1 MKATVGPARDCP
13 CLIAGRS
20 LRASCPQLSA
30 RPRRFAILASL
41 APTARL
47 SGHGQPCDSRS
58 RRSAACIVR
67 AVLLGLTLHAFA
79 TAGDWPQ
86 ILGPVRT
93 GVAAA
98 DERLAD
104 AWPATGL
111 RQVWKRDVG
120 AGVAGVAVVE
130 SRVFLFHRVGNR
142 EVLEALE
149 ATTGETL
156 WRDDH
161 ATSFVPQVGGS
172 DGPLCAPVV
181 HDGKVVVFGAQGVLA
196 CIEAASG
203 RRLWERRTHRDYDAQ
218 EGYFG
223 AGSTPLVVAGRV
235 IVNVGGRKGDA
246 GIVAFDLATG
256 ETLWTATREGAS
268 YSAPVTVTVAGVE
281 QVLMVTRLSC
291 LLLDPADGSV
301 RWSFPFGQRGP
312 TVNAASPVLLGDAE
326 FLVTASYGIGSVCAA
341 FDARGVTPRWQGTD
355 ALASQYATP
364 VFVAG
369 SLYAIDGR
377 DDVPPT
383 SLVCLDPAT
392 GKVRW
397 REEGFGYGTL
407 LVADG
412 KIVMTKT
419 DGEVLLVR
427 PDATRL
433 DVLARA
439 RPFAGDVRGGPLRAL
454 PALANGRL
462 YLRNDR
468 TLVTLDVSP

>member
-1 MKATVGPARDCP
+1 MSSPPVFHPKSPERRRGDHSSRPEKA
-13 CLIAGRS
+13 S
-20 LRASCPQLSA
+20 
-30 RPRRFAILASL
+30 RFATSTALLWLAFCGVAS
-41 APTARL
+41 
-47 SGHGQPCDSRS
+47 
-58 RRSAACIVR
+58 
-67 AVLLGLTLHAFA
+67 
-79 TAGDWPQ
+79 AGDWPQ
-86 ILGPVRT
+86 ILGPLRN
-93 GVAAA
+93 GAAAA

-104 AWPATGL
+104 AWPATGP

-120 AGVAGVAVVE
+120 VGVAGVAVVG
-130 SRVFLFHRVGNR
+130 SRAFLFHRVGDR
-142 EVLEALE
+142 EVLEAVE

-196 CIEAASG
+196 CVEAASG

-223 AGSTPLVVAGRV
+223 AGSTPLVVADRV

-256 ETLWTATREGAS
+256 EALWTATREGAS
-268 YSAPVTVTVAGVE
+268 YSAPVAVNAGGVE

-301 RWSFPFGQRGP
+301 RWTFPFGQRGP

-364 VFVAG
+364 VLVAG
-369 SLYAIDGR
+369 SLYALDGR
-377 DDVPPT
+377 DDVPPA
-383 SLVCLDPAT
+383 SLACLDPAT

-412 KIVMTKT
+412 KIILAKT

-427 PDATRL
+427 PDATRF

>member
-1 MKATVGPARDCP
+1 MLLWLA
-13 CLIAGRS
+13 
-20 LRASCPQLSA
+20 LSA
-30 RPRRFAILASL
+30 VAS
-41 APTARL
+41 
-47 SGHGQPCDSRS
+47 G
-58 RRSAACIVR
+58 
-67 AVLLGLTLHAFA
+67 
-79 TAGDWPQ
+79 GDWPQ
-86 ILGPVRT
+86 ILGPARN
-93 GVAAA
+93 GAAAA

-104 AWPATGL
+104 AWPEAGP

-120 AGVAGVAVVE
+120 AGVAGVAVVR
-130 SRVFLFHRVGNR
+130 SRTFLFHRIGDR
-142 EVLEALE
+142 EVLEAID

-156 WRDDH
+156 WRDGH

-196 CIEAASG
+196 CIDAGSG
-203 RRLWERRTHRDYDAQ
+203 RRLWERLTHRDYDAQ

-256 ETLWTATREGAS
+256 ETLWTATREAAS
-268 YSAPVTVTVAGVE
+268 YSAPVVVTVGGVE
-281 QVLMVTRLSC
+281 QVLVVTRLSC

-326 FLVTASYGIGSVCAA
+326 FLVTASYGIGSICAS
-341 FDARGVTPRWQGTD
+341 FDARGVTPRWQAADT
-355 ALASQYATP
+355 LASQYATP
-364 VFVAG
+364 VLFAG

-377 DDVPPT
+377 DDVPPA
-383 SLVCLDPAT
+383 SVVCLDPAT

-412 KIVMTKT
+412 KIIIVKT
-419 DGEVLLVR
+419 DGELLLVR
-427 PDATRL
+427 PDASRL
-433 DVLARA
+433 DVLARS
-439 RPFAGDVRGGPLRAL
+439 RPLAGDVRGGPLRAL

-462 YLRNDR
+462 ILRNDH
-468 TLVTLDVSP
+468 TLVALDLSR

>member
-1 MKATVGPARDCP
+1 VSSPPVFHPKSPERRRGDHSSRPEKA
-13 CLIAGRS
+13 S
-20 LRASCPQLSA
+20 
-30 RPRRFAILASL
+30 RFATSTAILWLAFCGVAS
-41 APTARL
+41 
-47 SGHGQPCDSRS
+47 
-58 RRSAACIVR
+58 
-67 AVLLGLTLHAFA
+67 
-79 TAGDWPQ
+79 AGDWPQ
-86 ILGPVRT
+86 ILGPLRN
-93 GVAAA
+93 GAAAA

-104 AWPATGL
+104 AWPATGP

-120 AGVAGVAVVE
+120 AGVAGVAVVG
-130 SRVFLFHRVGNR
+130 SRAFLFHRVGDR
-142 EVLEALE
+142 EVLEAVE

-196 CIEAASG
+196 CVEAASG

-223 AGSTPLVVAGRV
+223 AGSTPLVVADRV

-256 ETLWTATREGAS
+256 EALWTATREGAS
-268 YSAPVTVTVAGVE
+268 YSAPVAVNAGGVE

-301 RWSFPFGQRGP
+301 RWTFPFGQRGP

-364 VFVAG
+364 VLVAG
-369 SLYAIDGR
+369 SLYALDGR
-377 DDVPPT
+377 DDVPPA
-383 SLVCLDPAT
+383 SLACLDPAT

-412 KIVMTKT
+412 KIILAKT

-427 PDATRL
+427 PDATRF

>member
-1 MKATVGPARDCP
+1 MLVA
-13 CLIAGRS
+13 
-20 LRASCPQLSA
+20 
-30 RPRRFAILASL
+30 LAL
-41 APTARL
+41 Q
-47 SGHGQPCDSRS
+47 GG
-58 RRSAACIVR
+58 AA
-67 AVLLGLTLHAFA
+67 
-79 TAGDWPQ
+79 AGDWPQ
-86 ILGPVRT
+86 ILGPARN

-104 AWPATGL
+104 RWPEGGPPQA
-111 RQVWKRDVG
+111 WKRDVG
-120 AGVAGVAVVE
+120 AGVAGVAVVGD
-130 SRVFLFHRVGNR
+130 RVFLFHRVGDR
-142 EVLEALE
+142 EQLEALD
-149 ATTGETL
+149 AATGETV
-156 WRDDH
+156 WSDGH

-172 DGPLCAPVV
+172 DGPLCTPVV
-181 HDGKVVVFGAQGVLA
+181 HDGRVVVFGAQGMLA
-196 CIEAASG
+196 CVEAASG
-203 RRLWERRTHRDYDAQ
+203 RRVWQRATHRELDAN

-223 AGSTPLVVAGRV
+223 AGATPLVVAGRV

-246 GIVAFDLATG
+246 GIAAFDLATG
-256 ETLWTATREGAS
+256 DTLWTATREGAS
-268 YSAPVTVTVAGVE
+268 YSAPVSVTIGGVE
-281 QVLMVTRLSC
+281 HVVMVTRLSC
-291 LLLDPADGSV
+291 LLLDPATGDV

-341 FDARGVTPRWQGTD
+341 FDARGVTPLWQSTD

-364 VFVAG
+364 VLVAG
-369 SLYAIDGR
+369 SLFAIDGR
-377 DDVPPT
+377 DDVPPA

-412 KIVMTKT
+412 KIVIAKT

-439 RPFAGDVRGGPLRAL
+439 RPFAGDIRGGPLRAL

-462 YLRNDR
+462 TLRNDR
-468 TLVTLDVSP
+468 TLVALDVSP

>member
-1 MKATVGPARDCP
+1 MSSPPVFHPKSPERRRGDHSSRPEKA
-13 CLIAGRS
+13 S
-20 LRASCPQLSA
+20 
-30 RPRRFAILASL
+30 RFATSTALLWLAFCGVAS
-41 APTARL
+41 
-47 SGHGQPCDSRS
+47 
-58 RRSAACIVR
+58 
-67 AVLLGLTLHAFA
+67 
-79 TAGDWPQ
+79 AGDWPQ
-86 ILGPVRT
+86 ILGPLRN
-93 GVAAA
+93 GAAAA

-104 AWPATGL
+104 VWPATGP

-120 AGVAGVAVVE
+120 AGVAGVAVVG
-130 SRVFLFHRVGNR
+130 SRAFLFHRVGDR
-142 EVLEALE
+142 EVLEAVE

-196 CIEAASG
+196 CVEAASG

-223 AGSTPLVVAGRV
+223 AGSTPLVVADRV

-256 ETLWTATREGAS
+256 EALWTATREGAS
-268 YSAPVTVTVAGVE
+268 YSAPVAVNAGGVE

-301 RWSFPFGQRGP
+301 RWTFPFGQRGP

-364 VFVAG
+364 VLVAG
-369 SLYAIDGR
+369 SLYALDGR
-377 DDVPPT
+377 DDVPPA
-383 SLVCLDPAT
+383 SLACLDPAT

-412 KIVMTKT
+412 KIILAKT

-427 PDATRL
+427 PDATRF